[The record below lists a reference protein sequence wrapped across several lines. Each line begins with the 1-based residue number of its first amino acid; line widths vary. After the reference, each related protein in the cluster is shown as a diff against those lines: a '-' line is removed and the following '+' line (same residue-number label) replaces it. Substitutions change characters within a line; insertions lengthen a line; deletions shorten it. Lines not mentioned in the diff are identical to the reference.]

1 MEKIKSLQKSGQA
14 VVEYILLIAVIVLV
28 FTSAM
33 KRLSDSNVM
42 VNLQKPFTQQFKYTY
57 RYGHPEARGQD
68 DGGPVNIPQ
77 YSVSDD
83 GNDHNFRIFINP
95 SKK

>member
-1 MEKIKSLQKSGQA
+1 MEKVRGVGRSGQA
-14 VVEYILLIAVIVLV
+14 VVEYILLIAVLVLV
-28 FTSAM
+28 FSSAM
-33 KRLSDSNVM
+33 KRLEDSNVM
-42 VNLQKPFTQQFKYTY
+42 VNLQKPFTSQFKYTY

-77 YSVSDD
+77 YSS
-83 GNDHNFRIFINP
+83 GEENDHNFRIFINP